1 MSSLENK
8 ILREFY
14 EISGSKGNSIEVLNK
29 MFGMLITGI
38 ECSGGRVSVF
48 DEVTGEE
55 TEILVLG
62 VHTSVENPD
71 LQGKSLLKRFQKNK
85 SGLIVEAINGGRGQA
100 VFAPLLI
107 SGKLIGVI
115 QAQRDKDG
123 TPFTRNELTTI
134 EHVAVLAVLLVD
146 NIRLERIRNRSLAE
160 ISELMEISAILNSS
174 LDTTSVRE
182 KAITA
187 ITRLLECEV
196 ASLLLVDDLTDEL
209 YFEVAL
215 GEKGNRVKEI
225 RLKQG
230 EGIAGWVATH
240 NQPVLIDDVKS
251 DLRHSRRFDDRSKFE
266 TRSMICVPMIIK
278 DKVAGVLQAINKLGA
293 SGFSQTDLDLLISLS
308 HEVAIAVDNARLYN
322 ELRETFYQ
330 TAEALADAIEKRDP
344 YTGNH
349 TRRVMHYSMA
359 ISRFMNLTE
368 TEIENL
374 RLAAIL
380 HDIGK
385 IGVEDSVLRKN
396 TDLDRDEYEKIV
408 RHPDIG
414 VDILGHI
421 KSLEGVIPGIKSH
434 HERIDGKGYPDMIM
448 DGDIPLIA
456 KIIAVADTFDAM
468 TTDRPYRSALSEKEA
483 VEELR
488 RFAGT
493 QFDHDVVNALVKSYE
508 HGYIAKNVD

>member
-1 MSSLENK
+1 
-8 ILREFY
+8 
-14 EISGSKGNSIEVLNK
+14 
-29 MFGMLITGI
+29 
-38 ECSGGRVSVF
+38 
-48 DEVTGEE
+48 
-55 TEILVLG
+55 
-62 VHTSVENPD
+62 
-71 LQGKSLLKRFQKNK
+71 
-85 SGLIVEAINGGRGQA
+85 
-100 VFAPLLI
+100 
-107 SGKLIGVI
+107 
-115 QAQRDKDG
+115 
-123 TPFTRNELTTI
+123 
-134 EHVAVLAVLLVD
+134 
-146 NIRLERIRNRSLAE
+146 
-160 ISELMEISAILNSS
+160 
-174 LDTTSVRE
+174 
-182 KAITA
+182 
-187 ITRLLECEV
+187 
-196 ASLLLVDDLTDEL
+196 
-209 YFEVAL
+209 
-215 GEKGNRVKEI
+215 
-225 RLKQG
+225 
-230 EGIAGWVATH
+230 
-240 NQPVLIDDVKS
+240 
-251 DLRHSRRFDDRSKFE
+251 
-266 TRSMICVPMIIK
+266 MICVPMIIK
-278 DKVAGVLQAINKLGA
+278 DKVAGVLQAINKVGA

-448 DGDIPLIA
+448 DGDIPIIA

-468 TTDRPYRSALSEKEA
+468 TTDRPYRAALSEKEA
-483 VEELR
+483 VEELQ
-488 RFAGT
+488 RFVGT

-508 HGYIAKNVD
+508 NGYIAKNID